1 MEHIAHL
8 RQHVSVERACTSLGI
23 PTSTYYDRLKPR
35 KPRLVSP
42 RQRPARALSDAE
54 RREVLQIATSETYVD
69 KSPASIYS
77 DLLDRGRYLCS
88 PRTLYRILQSERLLK
103 ERRRIARHPV
113 YQKPELLAERPCE
126 VWTWDITKLKG
137 PRRGELYS
145 LYVVLDIFSRFV
157 VGWLLAEREDDALA
171 KVLLRDACQREGVA
185 REQLTIHA
193 DNGGVMRSRTVSD
206 LMITLGVKRSH
217 SRPHCSND
225 NPYSESQFKTMKYTP
240 DFPTRFDGFD
250 HAQEFCRQFFD
261 TYNYS
266 MHHSGIAMLT
276 PAVVHHGEAHHV
288 IAKRQATLNNAFR
301 AHPERFVNG
310 SPKHQAL
317 PGRVWINKPV
327 ETANQVVNS

>member
-8 RQHVSVERACTSLGI
+8 RQHVSVERACASLGM

-35 KPRLVSP
+35 RPRPVSP

-54 RREVLQIATSETYVD
+54 RHEVLQIATSERYVD
-69 KSPASIYS
+69 KSPASITS
-77 DLLDRGRYLCS
+77 DLLDHGTYMCS
-88 PRTLYRILQSERLLK
+88 PRTLYRILQSEHLQQ

-113 YQKPELLAERPCE
+113 YQKPELMAERPCE

-137 PRRGELYS
+137 PSKGELYS
-145 LYVVLDIFSRFV
+145 LYVVLDLFSRFV
-157 VGWLLAEREDDALA
+157 VGWLLAKREDDALA
-171 KVLLRDACQREGVA
+171 KDLLHEACLREGILSK
-185 REQLTIHA
+185 QLTIHA

-206 LMITLGVKRSH
+206 LMITLGVNRSH

-240 DFPTRFDGFD
+240 DFPKRFDGFD

-261 TYNYS
+261 VYNFS

-276 PAVVHHGEAHHV
+276 PAMVHHGQAQEV
-288 IAKRQATLNNAFR
+288 IAKRQAVLDEAFR
-301 AHPERFVNG
+301 THPERFVNG

-317 PGRVWINKPV
+317 PSKVWINKPI
-327 ETANQVVNS
+327 EEANQVVIS